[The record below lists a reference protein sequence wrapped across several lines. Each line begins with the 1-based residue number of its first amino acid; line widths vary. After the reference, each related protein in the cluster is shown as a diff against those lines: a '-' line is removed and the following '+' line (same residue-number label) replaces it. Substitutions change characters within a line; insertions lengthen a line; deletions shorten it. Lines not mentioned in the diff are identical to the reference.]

1 MTSAVMTTPSPP
13 PAPAAP
19 PPLSPGGRTA
29 VRVLLIVAASVLVI
43 GTVSSLGVAA
53 FGLSALRVT
62 NDTQP
67 LPAAMRS
74 LTVDT
79 TGSPALIRIVADRNA
94 TEPRVDLRQVDTRQ
108 AADAAL
114 VVTNEPA
121 GTRVSVGRQSGSF
134 MDFHRGGQLTVTL
147 PPELARRLSVT
158 VRQEDG
164 ALMAEADLDQL
175 VARTTDGAVLLS
187 GSARRIEVDSQDG
200 SVITRDPISVS
211 ESFSASTGDGEIA
224 VDFKD
229 VPPRTVDAT
238 SGDGDLTIALPARG
252 PYLVNANTDDGK
264 GTTVVRVPQTSD
276 RDAAAAVITA
286 RSNGGDV
293 SITTLGRG

>member
-1 MTSAVMTTPSPP
+1 VTTIAPPP

-19 PPLSPGGRTA
+19 PPLSPGARTA
-29 VRVLLIVAASVLVI
+29 VRVLIVVAATVLLI
-43 GTVSSLGVAA
+43 GTVSSLGIAA

-79 TGSPALIRIVADRNA
+79 AGSPTLLRIVTDRDA
-94 TEPRVDLRQVDTRQ
+94 REPRVDLRLIDTRRSPE
-108 AADAAL
+108 AAV
-114 VVTNEPA
+114 VVTNDPA
-121 GTRVSVGRQSGSF
+121 GTRVSVGPQSGSF
-134 MDFHRGGQLTVTL
+134 MDWHRGGQLTVTL

-158 VRQEDG
+158 VQQEDG
-164 ALMAEADLDQL
+164 VLMAQADLDQL
-175 VARTTDGAVLLS
+175 VARTIDGAVMLS
-187 GSARRIEVDSQDG
+187 GAARHIEIVSQDG

-211 ESFSASTGDGEIA
+211 ESFSATTTDGDIA

-229 VPPRTVDAT
+229 AAPRTVDVT
-238 SGDGDLTIALPARG
+238 SRDGGVTVALPARG
-252 PYLVNANTDDGK
+252 PYLVDANNENAD

-276 RDAAAAVITA
+276 RDSAASLVTA
-286 RSNGGDV
+286 RSDNGDV
-293 SITTLGRG
+293 VVTTLGRG

>member
-1 MTSAVMTTPSPP
+1 MTTIAPPP

-29 VRVLLIVAASVLVI
+29 VRVLIVVAATVLLI

-53 FGLSALRVT
+53 FGLSALRVS

-79 TGSPALIRIVADRNA
+79 ADSPTLIRIVADRDA
-94 TEPRVDLRQVDTRQ
+94 REPRVDLRLIDTRRSPE
-108 AADAAL
+108 AAA
-114 VVTNEPA
+114 VVTNDPA
-121 GTRVSVGRQSGSF
+121 GTRVSVGPQSGSF
-134 MDFHRGGQLTVTL
+134 MDWHRGGQLTVTL

-158 VRQEDG
+158 VQQEDG
-164 ALMAEADLDQL
+164 VLMAQADLDQL
-175 VARTTDGAVLLS
+175 VARTIDGAVMLS
-187 GSARRIEVDSQDG
+187 GSARRIEIVSQDG

-211 ESFSASTGDGEIA
+211 ESFNATTTDGDIS

-229 VPPRTVDAT
+229 AAPRTVDVT
-238 SGDGDLTIALPARG
+238 SRDGDVTVALAARG
-252 PYLVNANTDDGK
+252 PYLVDANNENAD

-276 RDAAAAVITA
+276 RDSAASLVTA
-286 RSNGGDV
+286 RSDDGDV
-293 SITTLGRG
+293 VVTTLGRG

>member
-1 MTSAVMTTPSPP
+1 
-13 PAPAAP
+13 
-19 PPLSPGGRTA
+19 
-29 VRVLLIVAASVLVI
+29 VRVLIVVAATVLLI

-79 TGSPALIRIVADRNA
+79 AGSPTLIRIVTDRDA
-94 TEPRVDLRQVDTRQ
+94 REPRVDLRLIDTRRSPG
-108 AADAAL
+108 AAV
-114 VVTNEPA
+114 VVTNDPA
-121 GTRVSVGRQSGSF
+121 GTRVSVGPQSGSF
-134 MDFHRGGQLTVTL
+134 MDWHRGGQLTVTL

-158 VRQEDG
+158 VQQEDG
-164 ALMAEADLDQL
+164 VLMAQADLDQL
-175 VARTTDGAVLLS
+175 VARTIDGAVMLS
-187 GSARRIEVDSQDG
+187 GAARHIEIVSQDG

-211 ESFSASTGDGEIA
+211 ESFSATTTDGDIA

-229 VPPRTVDAT
+229 AAPRTVDVT
-238 SGDGDLTIALPARG
+238 SRDGGVTVALPARG
-252 PYLVNANTDDGK
+252 PYLVDANNENAD

-276 RDAAAAVITA
+276 RDSAASLVTA
-286 RSNGGDV
+286 RSDNGDV
-293 SITTLGRG
+293 VVTTLGRG